1 MGDPSVSEED
11 LAEYTLVSPDAP
23 HTLLEK
29 VTRMFEIWAT
39 EPDISKQ
46 QLAQI
51 RCPVLVVSGDDD
63 MVTLKH
69 TQELYEALPLGQLAV
84 LPGTSHALVKEKPD
98 LFIALM
104 MQFLED
110 LSYPVTMVPNRRV
123 NPISNQP
130 E

>member
-1 MGDPSVSEED
+1 
-11 LAEYTLVSPDAP
+11 
-23 HTLLEK
+23 
-29 VTRMFEIWAT
+29 
-39 EPDISKQ
+39 
-46 QLAQI
+46 
-51 RCPVLVVSGDDD
+51 
-63 MVTLKH
+63 
-69 TQELYEALPLGQLAV
+69 LPLGQLAV

-110 LSYPVTMVPNRRV
+110 LSYPVTMVPNRRT

>member
-1 MGDPSVSEED
+1 MF
-11 LAEYTLVSPDAP
+11 
-23 HTLLEK
+23 K
-29 VTRMFEIWAT
+29 VWAT
-39 EPDISKQ
+39 EPDISKD

-51 RCPVLVVSGDDD
+51 QCPVLVVSGDDD
-63 MVTLKH
+63 MIALRH

-98 LFIALM
+98 IFNAIM

-110 LSYPVTMVPNRRV
+110 LSYPVTMIPNRRT
-123 NPISNQP
+123 NPVSNQP